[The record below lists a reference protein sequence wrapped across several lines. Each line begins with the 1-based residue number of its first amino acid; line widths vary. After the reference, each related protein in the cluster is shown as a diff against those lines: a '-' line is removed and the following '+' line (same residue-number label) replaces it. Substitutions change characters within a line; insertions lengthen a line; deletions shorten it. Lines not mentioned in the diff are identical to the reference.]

1 MSNDNQFTLFG
12 LRRFLPYFLTQFAG
26 AFTDNVYKNAL
37 IILIAFSAH
46 ASDSDLL
53 INICAG
59 LFIIPFFLF
68 SATAGQVAEKF
79 EKARLMR
86 LIKLCEIAIM
96 TAGAIAFMAG
106 NVMALMVILFLMGA
120 QSTFFGPVKYSILP
134 QHLKPEEL
142 IGGNGLVEMGTFVAI
157 LLGTIVGGLL
167 VAVDGIG
174 PFLTGIVVVL
184 FACLGWLASR
194 LIPLAPA
201 NDPGLKINWNPF
213 TETWKI
219 IAIARQ
225 KRAVFQS
232 VLGIS
237 WFWMLG
243 AVYLTQFP
251 NYAKTILGGNQEV
264 VTLLLVLFSL
274 GVGIGSLLC
283 ERLSG
288 RMVELGLV
296 PFGSIGLSIFGFDLY
311 FADNLVWIGELQGAG
326 AFLADKANWR
336 VVFDLSMIGIFGGF
350 YIVPLYAIVQSRSE
364 PRHRSRVIAANN
376 ILNALFMVGSAALAI
391 SLLNFGLSIPALFF
405 VMAALNVAVAIYIY
419 TLVPEFLMRFLVWI
433 LTAMMYRIHRDHM
446 DHIPDEGPAL
456 LVCNHVSYVDAL
468 VIAGSCRRPVRFV
481 MDHRIFKTPVL
492 SFIFR
497 TAGAVPIAPRRE
509 NEKIHTAAFDRIG
522 AYLRDGEVVCIFP
535 EGMLTRDGE
544 INHFRPGVER
554 ILQETPVPVIPL
566 ALSGLWG
573 SMFSLIGGKALGKLP
588 QRFRANVRL
597 SVGAPI
603 APEMATVAHLRET
616 VAGLRGEAG

>member
-1 MSNDNQFTLFG
+1 MGGESQFALFG
-12 LRRFLPYFLTQFAG
+12 RRRFLPYFLTQFSG
-26 AFTDNVYKNAL
+26 AFTDNVFKNGL
-37 IILIAFSAH
+37 IILIAFSAY
-46 ASDSDLL
+46 AADSGFL
-53 INICAG
+53 INLCAG

-68 SATAGQVAEKF
+68 SATAGQIAEKY

-86 LIKLCEIAIM
+86 LIKLCEIVIM
-96 TAGAIAFMAG
+96 TAGAMAFAAG
-106 NVMALMVILFLMGA
+106 NVTALMVILFLMGT

-134 QHLKPEEL
+134 QHLEEEEL
-142 IGGNGLVEMGTFVAI
+142 VGGNGLVEMGTFVAI
-157 LLGTIVGGLL
+157 LLGTMAGGLL
-167 VAVDGIG
+167 IAVDGIG
-174 PFLTGIVVVL
+174 PYLTGATVVL
-184 FACLGWLASR
+184 FAGLGWFASR
-194 LIPLAPA
+194 FIPPAPA
-201 NDPGLKINWNPF
+201 NDPSLKVNWNLF
-213 TETWKI
+213 TETWNI
-219 IAIARQ
+219 IGIARQ

-251 NYAKTILGGNQEV
+251 NYAKTTLGGNQEV
-264 VTLLLVLFSL
+264 VTLLLVIFSL

-296 PFGSIGLSIFGFDLY
+296 PFGSIGLSLFGFDLY
-311 FADNLVWIGELQGAG
+311 FAGHQAWAGELQGAT
-326 AFLADKANWR
+326 AFLGHIGNWR

-350 YIVPLYAIVQSRSE
+350 YIVPLYAIIQSRTD
-364 PRHRSRVIAANN
+364 PKHRSRVIAANN
-376 ILNALFMVGSAALAI
+376 ILNALFMVGSAVLAI
-391 SLLNFGLSIPALFF
+391 GLLSLGLSIAELFL
-405 VMAALNVAVAIYIY
+405 VMAGLNVAVAVYIY

-433 LTAMMYRIHRDHM
+433 LTAIMYRISRDHM
-446 DHIPDEGPAL
+446 NRIPDEGGVL

-481 MDHRIFKTPVL
+481 MDHRIFEIPIIN
-492 SFIFR
+492 FIFR
-497 TAGAVPIAPRRE
+497 TAGAVAIAPRKE
-509 NEKIHTAAFDRIG
+509 DPETYEAAFTKIA
-522 AYLRDGEVVCIFP
+522 AYLRNGEVVCIFP

-544 INHFRPGVER
+544 MNDFRPGVER
-554 ILQETPVPVIPL
+554 ILEETPVPVVPM

-573 SMFSLIGGKALGKLP
+573 SMFSFIGGRAFDKLP

-603 APEMATVAHLRET
+603 TPTAATAAHLGET
-616 VAGLRGEAG
+616 VAILRGASR